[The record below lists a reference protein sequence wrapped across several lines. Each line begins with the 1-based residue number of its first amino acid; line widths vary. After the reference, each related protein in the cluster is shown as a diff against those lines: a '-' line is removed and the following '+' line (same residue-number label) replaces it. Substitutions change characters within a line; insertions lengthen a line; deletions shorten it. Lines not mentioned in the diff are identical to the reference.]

1 MTHLYLI
8 RLSLAAAMTAT
19 ATAAWCASPRVYK
32 AQHRV
37 SHADRPMTQ
46 IPIDVTV
53 VDEEPAFPGGERG
66 LLRFI
71 NEERRYPDAAYEAGI
86 SGRVLCSF
94 TIGEDGSVSD
104 IRVVRSVEQSLDRE
118 AVRIISRMPRWS
130 PAHIEGEAVSYTYFL
145 PIPFRL

>member
-1 MTHLYLI
+1 M
-8 RLSLAAAMTAT
+8 AAAASMAPSV
-19 ATAAWCASPRVYK
+19 WCASPQAAGSVSSASSR
-32 AQHRV
+32 QV
-37 SHADRPMTQ
+37 SHSVQPLSDMWQ
-46 IPIDVTV
+46 
-53 VDEEPAFPGGERG
+53 VDEEPTFPGGDMA

-71 NEERRYPDAAYEAGI
+71 NDERRYPDEAYRAGI

-94 TIGEDGSVSD
+94 TIGTDGAVSD

-130 PAHIEGEAVSYTYFL
+130 PAVHSGEAVPVVYLL

>member
-1 MTHLYLI
+1 MTHLYLL
-8 RLSLAAAMTAT
+8 RLSLFTAL
-19 ATAAWCASPRVYK
+19 ATCPVLAPGAS
-32 AQHRV
+32 AQLHKTQQRI
-37 SHADRPMTQ
+37 SHADRPQ
-46 IPIDVTV
+46 QQPAIDVWQ

-94 TIGEDGSVSD
+94 TIGEDGAVSD
-104 IRVVRSVEQSLDRE
+104 IRVVRSVEQTLDRE

-130 PAHIEGEAVSYTYFL
+130 PAHVEGEAVSVTYFL

>member
-1 MTHLYLI
+1 MTHLYLL
-8 RLSLAAAMTAT
+8 RLSLLAAMAIP
-19 ATAAWCASPRVYK
+19 AMAAWCASPQAYK
-32 AQHRV
+32 AQQRV
-37 SHADRPMTQ
+37 SHANQPLS
-46 IPIDVTV
+46 IPIADAWS

-71 NEERRYPDAAYEAGI
+71 NDERRYPDEAYRAGI

-94 TIGEDGSVSD
+94 VIGEDGSVSD

-118 AVRIISRMPRWS
+118 AVRIISRMPRWL
-130 PAHIEGEAVSYTYFL
+130 PAHSEGSPVPVTYFL